1 MTAVCHISYFFLHI
15 FRSHALYNIS
25 HIPIRQ
31 LKHKEETHRLKP
43 VGFVK
48 IIFSVSDIT
57 LYSTVLFIVISKNN
71 FYSVRKAT
79 TGSFFA
85 ALLEGIKPDR
95 SVNATLT
102 RIRTIAAGIGK
113 NALRLLIPVRL

>member
-1 MTAVCHISYFFLHI
+1 MSYFVFFLHI

-25 HIPIRQ
+25 HTNKTTETQ
-31 LKHKEETHRLKP
+31 EETHRLKP

-48 IIFSVSDIT
+48 NYILRQRYYAFNLRFLV
-57 LYSTVLFIVISKNN
+57 IVISKNN

>member
-1 MTAVCHISYFFLHI
+1 MSYFVFFLHI

-25 HIPIRQ
+25 HTNKTTETQ
-31 LKHKEETHRLKP
+31 EETHRLKP